1 MTVRLSGFQP
11 LRNVCG
17 FTLIE
22 MTIVILIIGLT
33 ALILLPRVT
42 GYSGGNGKTV
52 IRHLTGAIQTLRDE
66 AEFRQKIFRLNLNIS
81 EQRYDA
87 SFLNE
92 NGEFV
97 PFQSDILGKTAFGGK
112 VLLKDVVTLR
122 QGKVTEGTAYLFFY
136 PLGRVEKGYF
146 HFEEEGRPIT
156 LQLFSLSGK
165 VKWYDGYIEEQ

>member
-1 MTVRLSGFQP
+1 MSPSRRP
-11 LRNVCG
+11 DG

-22 MTIVILIIGLT
+22 IVIVILIIGLI
-33 ALILLPRVT
+33 ALILLPRIT
-42 GYSGGNGKTV
+42 GYSGGNGKTA

-81 EQRYDA
+81 EQRYDV

-92 NGEFV
+92 SGEFV
-97 PFQSDILGKTAFGGK
+97 PFQSDILGKAAFGGNIR
-112 VLLKDVVTLR
+112 LKDVVTLR

-156 LQLFSLSGK
+156 LQVYPLSGK

>member
-1 MTVRLSGFQP
+1 LTFRSSSRLS
-11 LRNVCG
+11 G

-22 MTIVILIIGLT
+22 IVIVILIIGLV
-33 ALILLPRVT
+33 ALILLPRIT
-42 GYSGGNGKTV
+42 GFSGGNGKTV

-81 EQRYDA
+81 EQSYDV

-97 PFQSDILGKTAFGGK
+97 PFQSDILRKVAFGANIR
-112 VLLKDVVTLR
+112 LKDVVTLR

-146 HFEEEGRPIT
+146 HFEEDGRPIT
-156 LQLFSLSGK
+156 LQVYPLSGK

>member
-1 MTVRLSGFQP
+1 VKSQP
-11 LRNVCG
+11 LRRLDG

-22 MTIVILIIGLT
+22 IIVVILIIGLIS
-33 ALILLPRVT
+33 LILLPRIT
-42 GYSGGNGKTV
+42 GFSGGNGKTV

-97 PFQSDILGKTAFGGK
+97 PFQSDTVGK
-112 VLLKDVVTLR
+112 VTLRGNFRLKDVVTLR

-146 HFEEEGRPIT
+146 HFEEAGMPIT
-156 LQLFSLSGK
+156 LQVYPLSGK